1 MHFTTMKIGFDAKRA
16 FKNRTGLGN
25 YSRMLIGG
33 VASRC
38 PDLGGVLYSPDI
50 SGIYAAHFD
59 SYPNLSVVQP
69 SGLAR
74 LFPHLWRSYGIA
86 ARLTSDGVDIFH
98 GLSHELPHCISRKI
112 RRVVTMHDLIV
123 WRYPE
128 LYKAFDRTVYRI
140 KMRHACKI
148 ADIVVAASEQTKR
161 DLQEFLHVPE
171 QKIRVVY
178 QSCDP
183 IFWQPL
189 TDEARQSARERYNL
203 PQHYIICVGTIER
216 RKNQVAAVEALAK
229 LPEELHLVIVGGHRT
244 KYYDTVV
251 ATIKRLGLENRVHIL
266 DKAQFVDFPALYAN
280 AEMSMYVSE
289 FEGFGIPVLESM
301 CCDTPV
307 ITSNVSSMP
316 EVGGEAVLY
325 VNPEEVDDIAAKAL
339 QLYNDESLR
348 QQFVEKGREQ
358 RNKFTTDVISRQM
371 VDLYKEALKVEN

>member
-1 MHFTTMKIGFDAKRA
+1 MVIGYDAKRVY
-16 FKNRTGLGN
+16 KNKTGLGN
-25 YSRMLIGG
+25 YSRMLVGG
-33 VASRC
+33 VARNC
-38 PDLGGVLYSPDI
+38 HEAVCKLYSPDI
-50 SGIYAAHFD
+50 SGSFADFFSGDTNIEA
-59 SYPNLSVVQP
+59 VQP

-86 ARLTSDGVDIFH
+86 TRLTSDGVQIFH
-98 GLSHELPHCISRKI
+98 GLSHELPHFIPKKVKK
-112 RRVVTMHDLIV
+112 VVTMHDLIV
-123 WRYPE
+123 WRYPH
-128 LYKAFDRTVYRI
+128 LFPLFDRTVYRT
-140 KMRHACKI
+140 KMRHSCKI

-183 IFWQPL
+183 IFWQPV
-189 TDEARQSARERYNL
+189 TDEAKADVRSRYQL
-203 PQHYIICVGTIER
+203 PEHYIICVGTIER
-216 RKNQVAAVEALAK
+216 RKNQASVVEALAK

-251 ATIKRLGLENRVHIL
+251 ATIKRLGLEPRVHII
-266 DKAQFVDFPALYAN
+266 DKAQFADFPALYAN

-339 QLYNDESLR
+339 QLHNDEALR
-348 QQFVEKGREQ
+348 LKLVEKGRGQ
-358 RNKFTTDVISRQM
+358 RKKFTTDVISRQM

>member
-1 MHFTTMKIGFDAKRA
+1 MKIGFDAKRA

-50 SGIYAAHFD
+50 SGPFADFFSGFNNIET
-59 SYPNLSVVQP
+59 VQP

-86 ARLTSDGVDIFH
+86 ARLASDGVQIFH
-98 GLSHELPHCISRKI
+98 GLSHELPHFIPKKVKK
-112 RRVVTMHDLIV
+112 VVTIHDLIV
-123 WRYPE
+123 WRYPH
-128 LYKAFDRTVYRI
+128 LFPLFDRNVYRT
-140 KMRHACKI
+140 KMRHSCKI

-183 IFWQPL
+183 IFWKPV
-189 TDEARQSARERYNL
+189 TDEAKADVRSRYQL
-203 PQHYIICVGTIER
+203 PEHYLICVGTIER
-216 RKNQVAAVEALAK
+216 RKNQASVVDALAK

-244 KYYDTVV
+244 NYYDTVCG
-251 ATIKRLGLENRVHIL
+251 TIKRLGLENRVHIL
-266 DKAQFVDFPALYAN
+266 DKAQFADFPSLYAN
-280 AEMSMYVSE
+280 ADMSMYVSE

-316 EVGGEAVLY
+316 EVAGDAAFY
-325 VNPEEVDDIAAKAL
+325 VDPRDVADIAAKAL
-339 QLYNDESLR
+339 QLYSDENLR
-348 QQFVEKGREQ
+348 LQLVEKGREQ
-358 RNKFTTDVISRQM
+358 RQKFATEVISRQM
-371 VDLYKEALKVEN
+371 VDLYKELATIDN

>member
-1 MHFTTMKIGFDAKRA
+1 MKIGFDAKRA

-59 SYPNLSVVQP
+59 SYPNLSVVQL

-86 ARLTSDGVDIFH
+86 ARLSSDGVDIFH
-98 GLSHELPHCISRKI
+98 GLSHELPHFIPKKVKK
-112 RRVVTMHDLIV
+112 VVTMHDLIV
-123 WRYPE
+123 WRYPH
-128 LYKAFDRTVYRI
+128 LFPLFDRIVYRT
-140 KMRHACKI
+140 KMRHSCKI
-148 ADIVVAASEQTKR
+148 ADVVVAASEQTKR
-161 DLQEFLHVPE
+161 DLVDFLHVPE
-171 QKIRVVY
+171 EKIRVVY

-183 IFWQPL
+183 IFWQPV
-189 TDEARQSARERYNL
+189 TDRARADVRSRYRL
-203 PQHYIICVGTIER
+203 PEHYIICVGTIER
-216 RKNQVAAVEALAK
+216 RKNQASVVEALAK

-251 ATIKRLGLENRVHIL
+251 GNIKRLGLGNRVHIL
-266 DKAQFVDFPALYAN
+266 DKATFADFPALYSC

-307 ITSNVSSMP
+307 VTSNVSSMP

-325 VNPEEVDDIAAKAL
+325 ANPEDVDDIAAKAL
-339 QLYNDESLR
+339 QLYSDEALR
-348 QQFVEKGREQ
+348 LQLVEKGREQ
-358 RNKFTTDVISRQM
+358 RKLFTESEITRQI
-371 VDLYKEALKVEN
+371 VDLYNEIAR